1 MTTPYTDLM
10 LDIETM
16 GTTPDAPIL
25 SLGAVLFNSQH
36 GMTGDE
42 PKFHVGINLDDQLK
56 RGAAPD
62 ASTMLWWLDQSA
74 EARAE
79 LLRMQRTARHFA
91 EAVGALN
98 RFVREI
104 HNTAP
109 DAKIWGLPAAF
120 DLTILRRA
128 GHRHGS
134 VLPWDHWNERC
145 LRTIGGEFPKN
156 LRPKP
161 ELAHD
166 ALADAMAQAHWLCNI
181 RQAQRFLRGEA

>member
-10 LDIETM
+10 VDLETL

-25 SLGAVLFNSQH
+25 SIGAVLFSSQH
-36 GMTGDE
+36 GMTGNE

-56 RGAAPD
+56 RGAVPD
-62 ASTMLWWLDQSA
+62 ASTMMWWLEQSA

-79 LLRMQRTARHFA
+79 LLRMQRAARHFA
-91 EAVGALN
+91 EAVGALD
-98 RFVREI
+98 RFVGTI
-104 HNTAP
+104 NVAVH
-109 DAKIWGLPAAF
+109 DIKVWSLPASF

-128 GHRHGS
+128 GHRYGS
-134 VLPWDHWNERC
+134 VMPWDHWNERC
-145 LRTIGGEFPKN
+145 LRTLGDEFPKN

-166 ALADAMAQAHWLCNI
+166 ALSDAVAQAHWLCSI
-181 RQAQRFLRGEA
+181 RRVQRATTGVA